1 MPYRIERIK
10 IANTR
15 YDRRSKLTK
24 EQKEYIIGLRQK
36 GKLSYQKIANMFDVS
51 KTCIIYV
58 CNPGKYQERKPKN
71 KINKIDKVHRN
82 RIAKEHRL
90 YKQKLLLN
98 GDIK

>member
-24 EQKEYIIGLRQK
+24 EQKEHIIELRQK

-58 CNPGKYQERKPKN
+58 CNPGKYQKRKPKN

-82 RIAKEHRL
+82 RIAKEHRI